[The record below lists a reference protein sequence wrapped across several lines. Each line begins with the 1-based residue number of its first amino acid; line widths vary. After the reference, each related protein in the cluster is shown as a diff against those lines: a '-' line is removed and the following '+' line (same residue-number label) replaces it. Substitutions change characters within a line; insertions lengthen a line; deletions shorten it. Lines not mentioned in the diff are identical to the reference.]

1 MTATSTVIQL
11 PSTDRGFSPIPFSR
25 LVRTE
30 LRKLV
35 DTRAG
40 RWLLIAIG
48 ALTPVVVAVMI
59 AAVPTKDLTYN
70 KFVDFA
76 QTPMKIL
83 LPALGVLT
91 MTSEWSQRT
100 GLVTFT
106 LEPRRSRVL
115 RAKFAAALLLGLGMI
130 AILFVFAAVG
140 NLLGQLIRN
149 GDGSWSFGAAGFGEM
164 TLVLL
169 IGLVQGLAFGM
180 ALLVTP
186 AAVLL
191 YYVLPSVWS
200 ALFSSASMKKIAP
213 WFDLNQ
219 AGGELY
225 NQQITATGWAQLL
238 VAVAI
243 WVGVPLAVGVLR
255 VRRVEIK

>member
-1 MTATSTVIQL
+1 MTATSTAVQL
-11 PSTDRGFSPIPFSR
+11 PPTDHVFSPIPFSR
-25 LVRTE
+25 LVQTE

-48 ALTPVVVAVMI
+48 ALTPVVVVVML
-59 AAVPTKDLTYN
+59 AAVSAKDLTYN

-83 LPALGVLT
+83 LPALGILT

-130 AILFVFAAVG
+130 ATVFAFAALG
-140 NLLGQLIRN
+140 NVLGQLIRN
-149 GDGSWSFGAAGFGEM
+149 GDGSWSFGAAGFGEI

-180 ALLVTP
+180 ALLATP

-191 YYVLPSVWS
+191 YYVLPSLWS
-200 ALFSSASMKKIAP
+200 AVFSSASLKKIAP

-225 NQQITATGWAQLL
+225 NQDITGKGWVQLL

-243 WVGVPLAVGVLR
+243 WVGVPFVFGVLR
-255 VRRVEIK
+255 VRRTEIK

>member
-1 MTATSTVIQL
+1 MTTTSTIAAL
-11 PSTDRGFSPIPFSR
+11 PTTDRGLSPIPFSR
-25 LVRTE
+25 LARTE

-40 RWLLIAIG
+40 RWLLIAIA

-76 QTPMKIL
+76 QTPMKLL
-83 LPALGVLT
+83 LPALGALT

-106 LEPRRSRVL
+106 LEPRRNRVL
-115 RAKFAAALLLGLGMI
+115 RAKFAAALLLTLGLI
-130 AILFVFAAVG
+130 AILFVVAAIG
-140 NLLGQLIRN
+140 NILGQLIRN
-149 GDGSWSFGAAGFGEM
+149 GDGSWSFGAAGFGEI

-200 ALFSSASMKKIAP
+200 ALFSSASMKKTAP

-219 AGGELY
+219 AGGALY
-225 NQQITATGWAQLL
+225 NQQITATGWVQLL

-243 WVGVPLAVGVLR
+243 WVGVPLAIGVVR
-255 VRRVEIK
+255 VRRTEIK